1 MNTMSIRDGS
11 AECSVSPLELFDVP
25 PTQTAVE
32 KSYDIEFL
40 PTSALRESGVVEFYF
55 PHNQKTIWTLK
66 TLDST

>member
-40 PTSALRESGVVEFYF
+40 PTSALRESGVVEFYLPAYF
-55 PHNQKTIWTLK
+55 RRLFGP
-66 TLDST
+66 